1 MKQQVITLVGVA
13 YIGAKAQKRDTSF
26 GTRLTFTPG
35 QVHQIEAFTA
45 NRMLQHPD
53 VYAPEDSP
61 KHLAI
66 LEKLEKQQSVVV
78 TPAPA
83 KKELT
88 PEQVLAEQLDKLAA
102 ELKKLPQK
110 KQLAAFEV
118 TKKLGLEL
126 DLTKPKGELE
136 QQIVAAYKVHVAQQ
150 LGVVLTPEPA
160 AEPENAPTPD
170 KEPVQGEQQ
179 DQQDQQD
186 KDAE

>member
-1 MKQQVITLVGVA
+1 MRQVITLVGVA
-13 YIGAKAQKRDTSF
+13 YIGAKAKKRDTSF
-26 GTRLTFTPG
+26 GTKLTFAPG
-35 QVHQIEAFTA
+35 EVHQIEAFTA
-45 NRMLQHPD
+45 NLMLQHVD
-53 VYAPEDSP
+53 VYAPENSP

-66 LEKLEKQQSVVV
+66 LEKLEKQQPVVV
-78 TPAPA
+78 KPAPA
-83 KKELT
+83 KVNLT
-88 PEQVLAEQLDKLAA
+88 PEQVLDEQLNKLAA

-136 QQIVAAYKVHVAQQ
+136 QQIIEAYKVHVAQQ

-160 AEPENAPTPD
+160 AEPEKAPAPD

-179 DQQDQQD
+179 EQQDQQD